1 MRLLWDNA
9 LRRWMWGIFGMGSC
23 VESQAIC
30 HSVSQY
36 LSVELAKLAF
46 SKGFA
51 FSIFFGN
58 V

>member
-1 MRLLWDNA
+1 MELA
-9 LRRWMWGIFGMGSC
+9 IVQLRSNR

-30 HSVSQY
+30 HNVSQY

-51 FSIFFGN
+51 FSIFFGD